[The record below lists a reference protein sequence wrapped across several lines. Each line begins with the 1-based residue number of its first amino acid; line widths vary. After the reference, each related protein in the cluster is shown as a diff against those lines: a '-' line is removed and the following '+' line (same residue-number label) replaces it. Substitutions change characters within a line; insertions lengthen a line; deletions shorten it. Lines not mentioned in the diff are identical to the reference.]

1 MNRECGLTIGG
12 KNYSPKEL
20 MALADQQLLKKNLK
34 DWEEA
39 FFSFLKEWYN
49 DSPVIMQHTSG
60 STGAAK
66 NISLSKQS
74 MLNSARKTLDFF
86 QLKPQDTAL
95 LSLSADYIAG
105 KMMIVRA
112 IEGQL
117 NLLLTSPSGTPKIPN
132 QKINFA
138 AMVPM
143 QVKHLLEDKD
153 PFKNIDILIIGGAGV
168 DDELQAGI
176 KPLSTKVYATY
187 GMTETCSHIAVKA
200 LNGMNREDAFSV
212 MDGVEI
218 TLNNKDCIVINAPHI
233 SNNQFITNDIAKIT
247 AKGKFQWLGRADFV
261 INSGGIKINP
271 EILEKKIQSL
281 ISREGYIIPIPD
293 SVLGQKA
300 VLIIEGE
307 LTHTMAEEIRN
318 LLRENMDTHLAPKA
332 VISIDKFPRTQ
343 NRKIDR
349 KRLIS
354 EVLIQKNKSPQ
365 G

>member
-1 MNRECGLTIGG
+1 M
-12 KNYSPKEL
+12 
-20 MALADQQLLKKNLK
+20 

-49 DSPVIMQHTSG
+49 NSPVIMQYTSG

-86 QLKPQDTAL
+86 QLQPQNSAL

-112 IEGQL
+112 IEGHL
-117 NLLLTSPSGTPKIPN
+117 NLLLTPPSGTPEIPD

-138 AMVPM
+138 AMVPL
-143 QVKHLLEDKD
+143 QVKHLLQGKD

-176 KPLSTKVYATY
+176 EPLSTKVYATY
-187 GMTETCSHIAVKA
+187 GMTETCSHIAIKA
-200 LNGMNREDAFSV
+200 LNGYNRDDAFSV
-212 MDGVEI
+212 MNGVEI
-218 TLNNKDCIVINAPHI
+218 TLNNNNCIVIHAPHI
-233 SNNQFITNDIAKIT
+233 SDKPFITNDIAKIT
-247 AKGKFQWLGRADFV
+247 AKDKFQWLGRADFV

-271 EILEKKIQSL
+271 EMLEKKIHQI
-281 ISREGYIIPIPD
+281 ISIEGYIIPIPD
-293 SVLGQKA
+293 SVLGQKIVFVVEGKITP
-300 VLIIEGE
+300 VL
-307 LTHTMAEEIRN
+307 AEEIRSLLSKN
-318 LLRENMDTHLAPKA
+318 LDNHLEPKA
-332 VISIDKFPRTQ
+332 VFSIDNFPRTK

-354 EVLIQKNKSPQ
+354 EILKQNHVRP
-365 G
+365 